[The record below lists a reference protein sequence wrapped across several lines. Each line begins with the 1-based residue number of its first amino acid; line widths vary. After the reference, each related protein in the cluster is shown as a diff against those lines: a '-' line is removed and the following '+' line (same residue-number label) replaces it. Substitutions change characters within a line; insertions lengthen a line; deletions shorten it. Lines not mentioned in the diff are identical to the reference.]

1 MTTLYPLKA
10 VKAAV
15 ADAAIKSRFSP
26 AKSSAFVSGGSALSA
41 KFPTASTTLS
51 NVSTAVSA
59 ASFNP
64 PSLND
69 SATASIASSTGSC
82 SLDGNSSAKPD
93 AIDSAI
99 SPAAPRILPLFEAI
113 PEANASIKSTAVST
127 ISGAC
132 DAASTARFAN
142 SSPAVWIASFKPPLL
157 KESVILLMLS
167 VAVFAAFFRLSA
179 TLL

>member
-1 MTTLYPLKA
+1 MY
-10 VKAAV
+10 AAV
-15 ADAAIKSRFSP
+15 ALPTTTTSLSKFSP
-26 AKSSAFVSGGSALSA
+26 AKSNAFVNGGRAVEANL
-41 KFPTASTTLS
+41 PTTLIRES
-51 NVSTAVSA
+51 NVFSAVFPA
-59 ASFNP
+59 FFNP

-132 DAASTARFAN
+132 DAASTARLAN
-142 SSPAVWIASFKPPLL
+142 SSPAVCIASFRPPLL